1 MKCNTCKSKMLVS
14 RKRRHKNVYKMIS
27 NIPLCSGLTVL
38 ELNFQQDCRYDKHDL
53 LRTSLLRPINAFML
67 QDLCKGWDV
76 VSLRQIYPMS
86 PTHIFQTD
94 AIKGDTFQLDY
105 MLVFHW
111 KNKTRK
117 LLRKFLNLV
126 PTHYMIE
133 QVPKTKVIKSITYAT
148 RIALAV

>member
-94 AIKGDTFQLDY
+94 AIKGDAFQLDY
-105 MLVFHW
+105 MLVLMEKQDQKAF
-111 KNKTRK
+111 KKISQ
-117 LLRKFLNLV
+117 LS
-126 PTHYMIE
+126 THPLHDRAG
-133 QVPKTKVIKSITYAT
+133 PKD
-148 RIALAV
+148 